1 MKKFWLLALWIIL
14 ITWTLAGCNNKS
26 SNTNTWDVIIED
38 ISWENEAV
46 INYNDKLVGFA
57 SNCIISENG
66 IWNVYDTDDYS
77 IEDVKSAI
85 NETISIC
92 SNAKEQINNLWD
104 WEWDSSLKDGAIVI
118 IEKEIEY
125 INKLNESL
133 PYLEN
138 EENLSEEDK
147 EIYEW
152 IVSEIQAINQELL
165 DANDDIIAIQD
176 NFAKAHWFELEDDTT
191 SDEVSE

>member
-1 MKKFWLLALWIIL
+1 MKKFWLLTLWIIL

-57 SNCIISENG
+57 SDCIISENG
-66 IWNVYDTDDYS
+66 IWNIYDTDDYS

-92 SNAKEQINNLWD
+92 SNAKKEIDNLWD

-125 INKLNESL
+125 INKFNESL

-176 NFAKAHWFELEDDTT
+176 NFAKTHWFELEDDT
-191 SDEVSE
+191 EVTE

>member
-1 MKKFWLLALWIIL
+1 MKKFWLLTLWIIL

-57 SNCIISENG
+57 SDCIISENG
-66 IWNVYDTDDYS
+66 IWNIYDTDDYS

-92 SNAKEQINNLWD
+92 SNAKKEIDNLWD

-125 INKLNESL
+125 INKFNESL

-165 DANDDIIAIQD
+165 DANDDIVAIQD
-176 NFAKAHWFELEDDTT
+176 NFAKTHWFELEDDT
-191 SDEVSE
+191 EVTE